1 MVLEGKQGR
10 KVSMRKKITVVGAG
24 NVGATTAQRLLEKGY
39 ADIVLVDIIEGLP
52 QGKAL
57 DMLQAGPVVGY
68 DSQIVGT
75 NSYEDTAGSD
85 IVVITAGIPRKPGM
99 SRDDLLFT
107 NMKIVG
113 EVTRS
118 VVEQSPDCIL
128 IVVSNPLDAMA
139 HLSFRRSRFPE
150 ASGDWDGGYPGHGA
164 IPDVSGSGA

>member
-1 MVLEGKQGR
+1 
-10 KVSMRKKITVVGAG
+10 MRKKITVVGAG
-24 NVGATTAQRLLEKGY
+24 NVGATAAQRLLEKGY

-75 NSYEDTAGSD
+75 NSYEETVGSD

-113 EVTRS
+113 DVTRS

-139 HLSFRRSRFPE
+139 HLSFRRSGFPRHRVIGMAGFWTRRDSGRF
-150 ASGDWDGGYPGHGA
+150 WLRN
-164 IPDVSGSGA
+164 

>member
-1 MVLEGKQGR
+1 
-10 KVSMRKKITVVGAG
+10 MRKKITVVGAG
-24 NVGATTAQRLLEKGY
+24 NVGATAAQRLLEKGY

-75 NSYEDTAGSD
+75 NSYEETVGSD

-113 EVTRS
+113 DVTRK
-118 VVEQSPDCIL
+118 
-128 IVVSNPLDAMA
+128 
-139 HLSFRRSRFPE
+139 RS
-150 ASGDWDGGYPGHGA
+150 
-164 IPDVSGSGA
+164 